1 MGRGRCAKIWPQLR
15 LTNAASR
22 RAEAR
27 GSCQAFA
34 ASEGPERHPDP
45 HRLGAEL
52 PRTPR
57 VRQVSGA
64 ARSASEARRAKKM
77 ASLICANVK
86 PARLTGPFS
95 STTIAA
101 IQTGDQVI
109 R

>member
-1 MGRGRCAKIWPQLR
+1 
-15 LTNAASR
+15 
-22 RAEAR
+22 
-27 GSCQAFA
+27 
-34 ASEGPERHPDP
+34 
-45 HRLGAEL
+45 
-52 PRTPR
+52 